1 MSPFDAAW
9 RLLKEDPLDPE
20 ERTPVDDEKI
30 QYKFPSAGPY
40 WTLNDRQK
48 KVADAAL
55 DLPSEY
61 LSEEGWS
68 GYDFNH
74 LFADGHETV
83 PDQEYDRLEAAL
95 RYFKSYIKDHMADPD
110 SDKSPQFLESWDD
123 PRHPWAMARNMAF
136 YREIEPYDHFSEDF
150 KEANKSEPMDIAWR
164 LLKMKMEPGAI
175 RPTRKKPP
183 GTMDAERQKYLDE
196 IIQRERDMSLEEYR
210 NEILDEVHNRNFAFR
225 TFGGQSRLPGYKE
238 HFITTN
244 RKRGRDGV
252 NDDLFNL
259 KPAFGMERSKR
270 FRGNKVPED
279 RERKRIANTAPDRPK
294 PKTRPARLHMG
305 VSHERGRDFFL
316 QDEEGNPLATIEG
329 SERYKFPVEG
339 LGQGRNIRGFSGSSQ
354 EKRRGHYRDLIESLL
369 RHGFTLRSESRNKM
383 SNPFHR
389 KFLRTLPDD
398 IRAKIDA
405 EQGKL
410 DVGPVDPIRYEAHAP
425 FSRTKDLDYGDLVV
439 ETRSKYP
446 MTYDTPY
453 QGYKRRLE
461 EGIGPLRDIIVPAH
475 IVRDGDKFEAVPKKQ
490 YFQSRLAGTGFN
502 PSKWFDGITTREGIV
517 VPRRMNLNNIH
528 YTPFVQTG
536 GAINMETM
544 PSAQRMMDFGID
556 PMTRMRQR
564 VGVVDSGAPR
574 LDEYGGQ
581 S

>member
-9 RLLKEDPLDPE
+9 R
-20 ERTPVDDEKI
+20 V
-30 QYKFPSAGPY
+30 
-40 WTLNDRQK
+40 
-48 KVADAAL
+48 
-55 DLPSEY
+55 
-61 LSEEGWS
+61 
-68 GYDFNH
+68 
-74 LFADGHETV
+74 
-83 PDQEYDRLEAAL
+83 
-95 RYFKSYIKDHMADPD
+95 
-110 SDKSPQFLESWDD
+110 
-123 PRHPWAMARNMAF
+123 
-136 YREIEPYDHFSEDF
+136 
-150 KEANKSEPMDIAWR
+150 
-164 LLKMKMEPGAI
+164 LKMKMEPGAI

-210 NEILDEVHNRNFAFR
+210 NEILDEVYNRNFAFR
-225 TFGGQSRLPGYKE
+225 RRGGQSRLPGYRE
-238 HFITTN
+238 HFITSN
-244 RKRGRDGV
+244 RKRGRDGI
-252 NDDLFNL
+252 NDDRFNL
-259 KPAFGMERSKR
+259 KPAFGFENRGPTPER
-270 FRGNKVPED
+270 
-279 RERKRIANTAPDRPK
+279 RERERIKDTAPARPQ
-294 PKTRPARLHMG
+294 PKTRPARLHMSVPNKG
-305 VSHERGRDFFL
+305 GRDFFL

-329 SERYKFPVEG
+329 TESYKFPVEG
-339 LGQGRNIRGFSGSSQ
+339 LGQGRNIRGFAGSSQ
-354 EKRRGHYRDLIESLL
+354 EQRRGHYRDLIESIL
-369 RHGFTLRSESRNKM
+369 RHGFTLRSDSRNER

-410 DVGPVDPIRYEAHAP
+410 DVSPLDPIRYEAHAP

-461 EGIGPLRDIIVPAH
+461 EGIGPMQDIIVPAH
-475 IVRDGDKFEAVPKKQ
+475 IVRDDDKYERVPNKQ

-502 PSKWFDGITTREGIV
+502 PSSQFDGITTREGIV
-517 VPRRMNLNNIH
+517 VPRGLKLDTYN
-528 YTPFVQTG
+528 TPFVQTG
-536 GAINMETM
+536 GAINRIAI